1 MNKSPEG
8 GFFLSIFLVMTKFCL
23 NVHRWTNI
31 MILSGRIGRPE
42 IKQVLIMRASIVA
55 IFTNYPT
62 GKLVHFCGHEVLTG
76 SNNNIWFP
84 IFDEKTLFQEI
95 EKIMINCRV
104 AHNVTH
110 IERIRRGDNENGYF
124 EDYRITYNLAI

>member
-1 MNKSPEG
+1 
-8 GFFLSIFLVMTKFCL
+8 
-23 NVHRWTNI
+23 

-62 GKLVHFCGHEVLTG
+62 GKLVHFCSHEILTG
-76 SNNNIWFP
+76 SNYNIWFP

-104 AHNVTH
+104 ANNVTH
-110 IERIRRGDNENGYF
+110 IERIGRGDNEKGYF
-124 EDYRITYNLAI
+124 KDYRITYNLAV

>member
-23 NVHRWTNI
+23 NVHRWTDI

>member
-1 MNKSPEG
+1 MNKSPKG
-8 GFFLSIFLVMTKFCL
+8 GFFLSNFLVMTKFCL
-23 NVHRWTNI
+23 NVHRWTDI

-42 IKQVLIMRASIVA
+42 IKQVLIMRASVVA

-124 EDYRITYNLAI
+124 EDYRITYNLAV

>member
-23 NVHRWTNI
+23 NVHRWTDI

-76 SNNNIWFP
+76 SNYNIWFP

-110 IERIRRGDNENGYF
+110 IERIRRGDNENDYF
-124 EDYRITYNLAI
+124 EDYRITYNLAV

>member
-1 MNKSPEG
+1 
-8 GFFLSIFLVMTKFCL
+8 
-23 NVHRWTNI
+23 

-42 IKQVLIMRASIVA
+42 IKQVLIMRNSIVA

-62 GKLVHFCGHEVLTG
+62 CKLVHFCGHQVLTG
-76 SNNNIWFP
+76 SNYNIWFP

-110 IERIRRGDNENGYF
+110 IEKIRRGDNENGYF
-124 EDYRITYNLAI
+124 EDYRITYNLAL

>member
-8 GFFLSIFLVMTKFCL
+8 GFFLSILLVMTKFCL

>member
-1 MNKSPEG
+1 MGIN
-8 GFFLSIFLVMTKFCL
+8 
-23 NVHRWTNI
+23 
-31 MILSGRIGRPE
+31 
-42 IKQVLIMRASIVA
+42 MRASIVA

-62 GKLVHFCGHEVLTG
+62 GKLIHFCSHKVLTG

-104 AHNVTH
+104 AQNVTH
-110 IERIRRGDNENGYF
+110 IERIRRGDNEKGYF
-124 EDYRITYNLAI
+124 EDYRITYNLAD